1 MFLLIACT
9 LPKTPEEVALRA
21 CRGVPGL
28 DVDAAGQALLV
39 DVIDPEEWALWRADT
54 DYGPV
59 IERIGLGGYGTV
71 RANVT
76 CRLESIDE
84 DGADVV
90 RTEPDLDLLLDV
102 WDVGKV
108 SDQPRLE
115 RAFRLEFQDDR
126 VHLGIAEQRALRD
139 EAWAH
144 VEHER
149 WDEAQAGLALIE
161 LPDPMLPL
169 WRHEVERR
177 REALEEEQRS
187 EEFLRELEESLE
199 ESLEAPPDDGLS
211 AD

>member
-1 MFLLIACT
+1 MPLGGGGGS
-9 LPKTPEEVALRA
+9 PGGPHVHVALDLGHDVLRA
-21 CRGVPGL
+21 L
-28 DVDAAGQALLV
+28 DRHREP
-39 DVIDPEEWALWRADT
+39 PE
-54 DYGPV
+54 
-59 IERIGLGGYGTV
+59 V
-71 RANVT
+71 R
-76 CRLESIDE
+76 
-84 DGADVV
+84 
-90 RTEPDLDLLLDV
+90 DLDLLLDV

-144 VEHER
+144 VEHQR
-149 WDEAQAGLALIE
+149 WDEALAGLDLIE
-161 LPDPMLPL
+161 LHDPMLPL
-169 WRHEVERR
+169 WRHEVERL

-199 ESLEAPPDDGLS
+199 APPDDGLS

>member
-21 CRGVPGL
+21 CRGMPGL

-39 DVIDPEEWALWRADT
+39 DVIDPEEWAIWRADT

-144 VEHER
+144 VEHQR
-149 WDEAQAGLALIE
+149 WDEALAGLDLIE
-161 LPDPMLPL
+161 LHDPMLPL
-169 WRHEVERR
+169 WRHEVERL

-199 ESLEAPPDDGLS
+199 APPDDGLS